1 MPDYDSKQ
9 LDVVLAELRL
19 RWMAWLHL
27 RRRALESFH
36 AEIVQDASADLLQYL
51 SGRGQR
57 LHSEEEIRRIGFTI
71 LKRRV
76 ADVFRSQALRWAEAP
91 QPDELPSSDPGA
103 DPERVLRYAR
113 LLRLVIGLV
122 AKLDRPS
129 RELLMRDSTIGAPN
143 SPLSDAE
150 RQRLH
155 RLRQQLRHEIK
166 EIHGIDVK
174 QYLGE

>member
-1 MPDYDSKQ
+1 M
-9 LDVVLAELRL
+9 
-19 RWMAWLHL
+19 
-27 RRRALESFH
+27 
-36 AEIVQDASADLLQYL
+36 ADLVQYL
-51 SGRGQR
+51 SGRGQH
-57 LHSEEEIRRIGFTI
+57 LHSTEEIRRIGFTI

-76 ADVFRSQALRWAEAP
+76 ADVFRSQTLRWAEAP

-122 AKLDRPS
+122 AKLDRSS
-129 RELLMRDSTIGAPN
+129 RELLMRDSTTGVPD

-155 RLRQQLRHEIK
+155 RLRQKLRREIE
-166 EIHGIDVK
+166 EIHGINVK
-174 QYLGE
+174 EFMED